1 MCTASHWTNGQDL
14 LGRGG
19 EARTGTDDAG
29 GVEPWARSR
38 SAAVSRGLQRG
49 DPALSGKARTDQE
62 GSWWDYVSPG
72 SKM

>member
-38 SAAVSRGLQRG
+38 SAAVSRGLPPIRRRYECRG
-49 DPALSGKARTDQE
+49 VLKG
-62 GSWWDYVSPG
+62 
-72 SKM
+72 